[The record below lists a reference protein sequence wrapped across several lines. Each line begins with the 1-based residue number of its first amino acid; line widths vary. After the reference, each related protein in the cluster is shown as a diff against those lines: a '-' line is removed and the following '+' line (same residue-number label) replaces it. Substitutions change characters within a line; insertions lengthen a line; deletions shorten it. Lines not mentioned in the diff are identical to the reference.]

1 MYPLT
6 IGLVIETKEL
16 WDEVHATLQE
26 LPVRLLV
33 EQHELGDLAEF
44 LDKQNRERQEVE
56 KQIFAAAEEKIAK
69 EFDSSGDA
77 AIVVSARGWHAA
89 TEADQ
94 DLARLEAGFG

>member
-44 LDKQNRERQEVE
+44 LDKVERLRPEVMILE
-56 KQIFAAAEEKIAK
+56 VMKLR
-69 EFDSSGDA
+69 SSPW
-77 AIVVSARGWHAA
+77 SMSW
-89 TEADQ
+89 
-94 DLARLEAGFG
+94 AGSKPAPWTPW